1 MTQNDGSFLY
11 MPNMKSDQQK
21 LPWFIRT
28 TRFNWLNH
36 PYLESSSLEVLAAAL
51 ATPAFPC
58 VRRRG
63 RSGAADGSLGTET
76 QEMVEWET
84 RLEYKINSNND
95 NKNNNS
101 NDVLI
106 MYSMLMYI
114 LVF

>member
-1 MTQNDGSFLY
+1 MIYPNNQIQLTQPSISGE
-11 MPNMKSDQQK
+11 
-21 LPWFIRT
+21 FIA
-28 TRFNWLNH
+28 WG
-36 PYLESSSLEVLAAAL
+36 AAAL

-76 QEMVEWET
+76 QEMVKWET
-84 RLEYKINSNND
+84 RLEYKINRNND
-95 NKNNNS
+95 DDDNNNNS